1 MFHVKHSVQITGFQL
16 KLAAITAM
24 TCNHVANVF
33 GAHGS
38 AGVSGVAQAAGMLPP
53 EIDFALYSVGGM
65 TFPIMAFLLAEGYA
79 HTSDV
84 RRYALRLG
92 IFALI
97 AQVPYSLLFGVQGNV
112 LFTLLIGL
120 GILCLSDRFGT
131 AWGAAAAIVATLL
144 LCSFADWG
152 SIGFIAIFLF
162 GTLREASRPPARP
175 SIPPSPA
182 GAPLPSS
189 PAPPQAPQLDQTGSI
204 ENVSRETFEQQDR
217 IALASDLPAQHSPS
231 AHSAN
236 QAAQFRRMESVEDV
250 SRETSSGRRADVFTI
265 VGTMLLLLCVTC
277 LSAFGAG
284 DPFAL
289 GYALVGFTVA
299 TMLLCLY
306 RGQRGRS
313 MKWFFYAYYPLHLFA
328 IWLIAVILM

>member
-131 AWGAAAAIVATLL
+131 AWGAAATIVATLL

-162 GTLREASRPPARP
+162 GTLREASRPPAR
-175 SIPPSPA
+175 S
-182 GAPLPSS
+182 PLPSS
-189 PAPPQAPQLDQTGSI
+189 PAPPQAPHLDQTESI
-204 ENVSRETFEQQDR
+204 ESVSRETFEPQDQ
-217 IALASDLPAQHSPS
+217 IAHVSDLPAQCAPS
-231 AHSAN
+231 AHSEN
-236 QAAQFRRMESVEDV
+236 QAVQFRRTESIEDV